1 MSRRAKETTRR
12 EQQLGDST
20 QRQPSQFERVEA
32 HLQHRAE
39 QELGQ
44 TQVRGRGRGRDR
56 GRGGEA
62 SEPLS
67 EHQQEASIKASTGCF
82 KSDM

>member
-20 QRQPSQFERVEA
+20 Q
-32 HLQHRAE
+32 HRAE

-44 TQVRGRGRGRDR
+44 TQVRGRDR